1 MSLYDDDPEAFPW
14 HLGIFDAHSHPTDTM
29 ATLAAALPSMQ
40 AAALVIMATRSQDQ
54 HLVAQAVDLHARARC
69 RLIPSFGWHPWFS
82 HRLYDDEVPSP
93 TFQLSELEHHVEALH
108 QAKKQHYRA
117 VLVPAPEDDD
127 LIRCLPTPT
136 PLSSYIAE
144 ASDLLRRHPHALVG
158 EAGLDKSFRIP
169 RPWDAPSESSRDNS
183 LTPGGREGRLLSP
196 YRVRMPHQ
204 QVILARQLRLAAT
217 EDRSV
222 SLHGVQAHGLLYQTV
237 SALWKGHERHVPS
250 RRERRRNLVEA
261 TASDTEDEIKSRP
274 PPVKAFPPRICL
286 HSFSGSVELLAQW
299 MHPSVPADV
308 FVSLSAAVNL
318 GSDDDARAKLDPVI
332 RAVPDDRIL
341 VESDLHEAGPSMDD
355 ALERMYRVICAVK
368 GWSLDHGVRR
378 IGLNF
383 RHFVFGS
390 SSGGE
395 GII

>member
-1 MSLYDDDPEAFPW
+1 MSLHDDNPEAFPW

-40 AAALVIMATRSQDQ
+40 AAALVIMATRAQDQ
-54 HLVAQAVDLHARARC
+54 HLVAQAVDVHARARC

-82 HRLYDDEVPSP
+82 HQLYDDEDPSP
-93 TFQLSELEHHVEALH
+93 TFRLPELEDDVEALH
-108 QAKKQHYRA
+108 QAKKLHYRA
-117 VLVPAPEDDD
+117 VLIPAPEDDD
-127 LIRCLPTPT
+127 FIRCLPTPT
-136 PLSSYIAE
+136 PLSSCIAE
-144 ASDLLRRHPHALVG
+144 TRARLRRHPHALIG
-158 EAGLDKSFRIP
+158 EAGLDKAFRIP
-169 RPWDAPSESSRDNS
+169 RPWDAPSESSRNVG

-196 YRVRMPHQ
+196 HRVRMPHQ
-204 QVILARQLRLAAT
+204 QVILARQLRLAAA
-217 EDRSV
+217 EGRPV
-222 SLHGVQAHGLLYQTV
+222 SLHGVQAHGLLYQTI
-237 SALWKGHERHVPS
+237 SASWKGYERHVPS
-250 RRERRRNLVEA
+250 RRERRRNLAEA
-261 TASDTEDEIKSRP
+261 TAYDSEDEIRSGP
-274 PPVKAFPPRICL
+274 PPVTPFPPRICL
-286 HSFSGSVELLAQW
+286 HSYSGSVELLAQW
-299 MHPSVPADV
+299 MQPSVPADV
-308 FVSLSAAVNL
+308 FVSLSEAVNL

-355 ALERMYRVICAVK
+355 ALERMYRVVCAVK

-395 GII
+395 GVV